1 MSSKTIGVF
10 ASLVLLIVR
19 GILLWVVVPLGCIAW
34 VIVSPWLH
42 KRGVAIGQFLGW
54 VDIHLIALIQ
64 RSLLRPFIRD
74 TAQSWVPAKKIHEVV
89 HRIGKLDLF

>member
-10 ASLVLLIVR
+10 AGLVLLVVR

-34 VIVSPWLH
+34 VIDSPWLH
-42 KRGVAIGQFLGW
+42 KRGVGIGQFLGW
-54 VDIHLIALIQ
+54 IDINLIALIQ

-74 TAQSWVPAKKIHEVV
+74 AAQPWVPARKISEVA
-89 HRIGKLDLF
+89 HRIGRLDLF